1 MPAAMEL
8 QKVDWRKVSTIA
20 LIFWCKVGRGIWGGG
35 FLCLLFFYC
44 KEFGLAVAAA
54 GGCDEWLVIG
64 FPTGGVT
71 FCLDAKSNQ
80 KDQGCGDHDSYRGKN
95 FGGAVGAAVWGL

>member
-80 KDQGCGDHDSYRGKN
+80 KDQGCEMISAPAEKLFRSEERHVGKEC
-95 FGGAVGAAVWGL
+95 